1 METRPEHIYECI
13 VVGGGIAGLQAAI
26 QLGRYQHDILVI
38 DGNRGRSTLCRNYHN
53 LLGWPDGVSGLELRR
68 LGRSQALHYGV
79 QFRSDVAVNA
89 NRLGFA
95 RFSLDTATGERL
107 FTETL
112 LFATG
117 ITDAVPAIPGLVPA
131 LGDTVF
137 ICPDCDGYEAIDR
150 KTTVLGSGDAGAAMA
165 LELLYF
171 TKHLVFVNHHA
182 EAVADSL
189 QKALANA
196 NIPRIDGDILQVEA
210 GVSGPVRV
218 TLSDGRSLE
227 TERCFLAFGGNQV
240 ESELASSLG
249 AQCET
254 KHHLA
259 VHPRT
264 KQTTMPNLFAAGDV
278 VAHSEQVSI
287 AMGDGAGAAIFIHK
301 ALLGEHVDVC
311 QMPSP
316 NQVTRTSPAHAR
328 PGRLATEP

>member
-1 METRPEHIYECI
+1 METRPEHMYECI

-38 DGNRGRSTLCRNYHN
+38 DKNGGRSTLCRNYHN

-68 LGRSQALHYGV
+68 LGRRQALHYGV
-79 QFRSDVAVNA
+79 KFRSDIAVGA
-89 NRLGFA
+89 SRLGFA
-95 RFSLDTATGERL
+95 RFSLETASGDRL
-107 FTETL
+107 FAQTL

-117 ITDAVPAIPGLVPA
+117 ISDAIPAIPGLAPA
-131 LGDTVF
+131 LGETVF

-150 KTTVLGSGDAGAAMA
+150 KTAVLGSGDAGAGMA

-171 TKHLVFVNHHA
+171 TKDLVYVNHHCA
-182 EAVADSL
+182 TVRESL

-196 NIPRIDGDILQVEA
+196 SIPRIDGDILQVEA
-210 GVSGPVRV
+210 GVSGPVNV
-218 TLSDGRSLE
+218 TLEDGRSVE
-227 TERCFLAFGGNQV
+227 VDRCFLAFGGNQV
-240 ESELASSLG
+240 ESELATTLG
-249 AQCET
+249 AQTAT

-264 KQTTMPNLFAAGDV
+264 KQTTVPNVFAAGDI

-301 ALLGEHVDVC
+301 ALLGEHVDIC
-311 QMPSP
+311 Q
-316 NQVTRTSPAHAR
+316 VPADHPADAQEAVR
-328 PGRLATEP
+328 R